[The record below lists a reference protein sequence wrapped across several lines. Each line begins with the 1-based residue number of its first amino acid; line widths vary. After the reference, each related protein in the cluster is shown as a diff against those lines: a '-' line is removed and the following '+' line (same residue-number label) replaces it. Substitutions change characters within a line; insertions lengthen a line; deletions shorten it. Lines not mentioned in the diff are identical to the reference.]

1 MARQK
6 YLRYTLSPF
15 IHAIFGGKPVVPQ
28 WILWFVPRQRVMV
41 LSLCLFLNIY
51 YVYLTYRER
60 FPDYPGFDAYF
71 TMFYDKVNASYTDNG
86 LPIQFDEFTIMS
98 VLGWIH
104 FSLNSSIYIRNV
116 LNSNA
121 AASLG
126 SEEEVEDDHVAK
138 KSIFTR
144 ITTAVYRFAYGFVL
158 ILLSEWWAA
167 TVCVFSICAIY
178 FSQWFYVPCLLE
190 IIPQFALMQF
200 LVESIRR
207 NVTKIGFTILLAL
220 LILYFYATIAYL
232 LFPDQYGMG
241 NNGGHPDCGDLLSC
255 FKTHIDYGLQN
266 SPDWFNP
273 SFVKPDMNG
282 ILSPD
287 TNPWAYLISSA
298 IGSVFI
304 ISFAILINLVLS
316 AVISGI
322 IIDTFSSM
330 RQKEEEIQED
340 IKSSCFICS
349 IARDEFESNGI
360 DYKTHIKDEH
370 NMWKYAWLKF
380 YLQEKDPLLFTG
392 PEQFAF
398 DQMKDKGTFLKLF
411 PVKRSL
417 SLNRMKARARSTESR
432 VELQTLYDV
441 LLSLEMSQKDFKKS
455 ITDVKRSQETQ
466 KDTTSNLQMKFAR
479 LQLLNTEALKESMAS
494 AKNELSRKEDSSFKY
509 ARETSA
515 PTIVK
520 KTVPGEDEHE
530 F

>member
-1 MARQK
+1 
-6 YLRYTLSPF
+6 
-15 IHAIFGGKPVVPQ
+15 
-28 WILWFVPRQRVMV
+28 
-41 LSLCLFLNIY
+41 
-51 YVYLTYRER
+51 
-60 FPDYPGFDAYF
+60 
-71 TMFYDKVNASYTDNG
+71 
-86 LPIQFDEFTIMS
+86 
-98 VLGWIH
+98 
-104 FSLNSSIYIRNV
+104 
-116 LNSNA
+116 
-121 AASLG
+121 
-126 SEEEVEDDHVAK
+126 
-138 KSIFTR
+138 
-144 ITTAVYRFAYGFVL
+144 
-158 ILLSEWWAA
+158 
-167 TVCVFSICAIY
+167 
-178 FSQWFYVPCLLE
+178 
-190 IIPQFALMQF
+190 
-200 LVESIRR
+200 
-207 NVTKIGFTILLAL
+207 
-220 LILYFYATIAYL
+220 
-232 LFPDQYGMG
+232 
-241 NNGGHPDCGDLLSC
+241 
-255 FKTHIDYGLQN
+255 
-266 SPDWFNP
+266 
-273 SFVKPDMNG
+273 
-282 ILSPD
+282 
-287 TNPWAYLISSA
+287 
-298 IGSVFI
+298 
-304 ISFAILINLVLS
+304 
-316 AVISGI
+316 
-322 IIDTFSSM
+322 M
-330 RQKEEEIQED
+330 RQKAEEIEAD